1 MISKYRHHE
10 LSWIDLESPKDE
22 EILCVIDE
30 YPELE
35 FIKEELDKKNDE
47 HHIEVEYD
55 AIFASINLPND
66 EASPKNKLT
75 FAVNDKLILT
85 IHDEPMEA
93 IKKFAKELELDIYS
107 KSERKID
114 NNKIL
119 FAHLLKN
126 LYVHSEN
133 ELAKNKLE
141 IQNLKKKISKHNEK
155 LKRGVI
161 LTTSLFAVIM
171 LILIYAISSI

>member
-1 MISKYRHHE
+1 MER
-10 LSWIDLESPKDE
+10 
-22 EILCVIDE
+22 EI
-30 YPELE
+30 
-35 FIKEELDKKNDE
+35 N
-47 HHIEVEYD
+47 
-55 AIFASINLPND
+55 
-66 EASPKNKLT
+66 
-75 FAVNDKLILT
+75 
-85 IHDEPMEA
+85 